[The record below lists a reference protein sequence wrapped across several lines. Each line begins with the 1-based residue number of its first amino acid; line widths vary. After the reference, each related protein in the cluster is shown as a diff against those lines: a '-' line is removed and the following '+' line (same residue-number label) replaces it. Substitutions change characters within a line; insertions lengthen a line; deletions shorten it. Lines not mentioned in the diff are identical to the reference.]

1 MVILSPSAS
10 PQAHAPCNCTGAT
23 YRVERLGANSR
34 PYMFAAML
42 ERAIALSQAPL
53 KQIEQWADETA
64 VGVDW
69 TGPLRGSNE
78 R

>member
-1 MVILSPSAS
+1 
-10 PQAHAPCNCTGAT
+10 
-23 YRVERLGANSR
+23 
-34 PYMFAAML
+34 MFAAML